1 MKCKV
6 QLFKAGTVFEEA
18 VIAVDYSDAK
28 RVALARNPGATVVSV
43 NAIFG

>member
-6 QLFKAGTVFEEA
+6 QLFKAGTVFEEV

-28 RVALARNPGATVVSV
+28 RVALARNPNAKVIGV
-43 NAIFG
+43 NAKF

>member
-1 MKCKV
+1 MQSPTV
-6 QLFKAGTVFEEA
+6 QSGNRFEE
-18 VIAVDYSDAK
+18 VVVAVDYSDAK